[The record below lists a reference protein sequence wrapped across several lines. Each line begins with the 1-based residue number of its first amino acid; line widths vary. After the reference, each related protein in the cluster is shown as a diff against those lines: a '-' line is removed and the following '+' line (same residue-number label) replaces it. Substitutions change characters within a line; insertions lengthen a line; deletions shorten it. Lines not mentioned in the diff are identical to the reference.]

1 LSFLA
6 AAPRGVGWIGEGTVK
21 GGTPAPRFSGMSVH
35 QSVGAGSPVRHI
47 SPPAAVVP
55 QQVEPWVTK
64 RQLAVHLG
72 FSTRWVEL
80 RLREGMPSRLM
91 GGCRRFRLSEV
102 EDWVD
107 ARQPATRPR
116 AS

>member
-1 LSFLA
+1 MTSHPTA
-6 AAPRGVGWIGEGTVK
+6 GAVRPRVTVS
-21 GGTPAPRFSGMSVH
+21 PSASVAL
-35 QSVGAGSPVRHI
+35 QY
-47 SPPAAVVP
+47 
-55 QQVEPWVTK
+55 VEPWFTK

-102 EDWVD
+102 EEWID
-107 ARQPATRPR
+107 ARQPSTRPR
-116 AS
+116 AA

>member
-1 LSFLA
+1 MA
-6 AAPRGVGWIGEGTVK
+6 THPTAGE
-21 GGTPAPRFSGMSVH
+21 F
-35 QSVGAGSPVRHI
+35 GAGRTVSSGAFI
-47 SPPAAVVP
+47 AP
-55 QQVEPWVTK
+55 QHVEPWLTK

-102 EDWVD
+102 EGWVD
-107 ARQPATRPR
+107 ARQPSTRPH
-116 AS
+116 AA